1 MIDFKKAAHLALEK
15 ASDAK
20 ATYADFR
27 VVETESEQLSYAD
40 GAPDDASRSL
50 DKGFGVRVIV
60 DGAWGFYSSA
70 DINESEIIRG
80 TQKAIEIAKASAL
93 LRKIPIQ
100 LAPNPKAKDTYA
112 TIIKS
117 DPFKIPLREKLEY
130 LAFLDELMGKYE
142 GIKSRTG
149 FLDFQ
154 KIFKEF
160 YSSEGSAIK
169 QTIYQSG
176 AGISVTAMRSH
187 RERATRSY
195 PANEGQFE
203 TRGHELLDQI
213 DFESNIPVICEEAA
227 ALLDAEECPQKICD
241 IVLDSSHLSLVIH
254 ESIGHPLELDRVF
267 GVERNFS
274 GTSFAVPDKLG
285 ILKYGSDIINVVTDS
300 TAPFGLGTFGYD
312 DDGVTANKE
321 FLIKDGVLVNYLSSR
336 ETAARIG
343 KKSTGA
349 NRADG
354 WGNMPI
360 CRMTNTNLLPGDKS
374 LTELIS
380 GIDDGIYMQTT
391 SSWSIDDTRENF
403 QFGCEL
409 GREIKNGQLGK
420 LIKNPTYSGNTV
432 EFWNSCDGI
441 GDQSLWR
448 LWGTPNCGKGQP
460 AQNGRVGQ
468 GTSPARFRNV
478 KAGS

>member
-1 MIDFKKAAHLALEK
+1 MMDIKKAGLLALDK

-20 ATYADFR
+20 ASYADFR
-27 VVETESEQLSYAD
+27 AVETESEQLSYSD
-40 GAPDDASRSL
+40 GVPDDVSHSL
-50 DKGFGVRVIV
+50 DEGFGVRVIV
-60 DGAWGFYSSA
+60 DGAWGFCSSA
-70 DINESEIIRG
+70 DINEAEVVRV
-80 TQKAIEIAKASAL
+80 TLKAIEIAKASAL
-93 LRKIPIQ
+93 LQKTPVQ
-100 LAPNPKAKDTYA
+100 LAANPKAKDSYI
-112 TIIKS
+112 TIIKT
-117 DPFKIPLREKLEY
+117 DPFKISLKEKLEF
-130 LAFLDELMGKYE
+130 LAHLDELMGTYE
-142 GIKSRTG
+142 GIKSRNS
-149 FLDFQ
+149 FLDFR
-154 KIFKEF
+154 KIYKEF
-160 YSSEGSAIK
+160 YSSEGSEIK

-176 AGISVTAMRSH
+176 AGISATAMRSH

-203 TRGHELLDQI
+203 TGGYELLDQI
-213 DFESNIPVICEEAA
+213 DFETNIPIICEEAM
-227 ALLDAEECPQKICD
+227 ALLDAEECPQKTCD
-241 IVLDSSHLSLVIH
+241 IILDSSHMSLVIH

-274 GTSFAVPDKLG
+274 GTSFATPDKLG
-285 ILKYGSDIINVVTDS
+285 KLQYGSNIINVITDS

-312 DDGVTANKE
+312 DDGVKADKE
-321 FLIKDGVLVNYLSSR
+321 YLIKDGVLVNYLSSR

-374 LTELIS
+374 LDDLIS
-380 GIDDGIYMQTT
+380 GVDDGIFMQTT

-409 GREIKNGQLGK
+409 GWEIKNGRLGK
-420 LIKNPTYSGNTV
+420 LLKNPTYSGSTV

-441 GDQSLWR
+441 GDKSLWR

-468 GTSPARFRNV
+468 GASPARFRNV
-478 KAGS
+478 KVGS